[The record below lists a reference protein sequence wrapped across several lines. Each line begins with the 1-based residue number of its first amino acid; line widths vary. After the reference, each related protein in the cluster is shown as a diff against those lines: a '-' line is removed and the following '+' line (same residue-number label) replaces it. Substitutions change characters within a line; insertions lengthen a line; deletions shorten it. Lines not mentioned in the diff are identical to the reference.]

1 MDYKNPEEVTR
12 EWLHKIN
19 ARIEALEKLSAVGL
33 DAGATPPEIVEATR
47 GTRHKEAIHRR

>member
-12 EWLHKIN
+12 EWLHTIE

-33 DAGATPPEIVEATR
+33 DAGATPPEIIEATR
-47 GTRHKEAIHRR
+47 ETRHEALTHPR